1 MSRMNFSSALLTLV
15 MFLLPATSACASDEQ
30 TVTEADS
37 AFWHAYNDC
46 DMATLGDLLTQD
58 VEFYHDQTGL
68 TVSRAAVVESL
79 RIGPCGDPKSRLR
92 RELVGGTLQF
102 HPLAGGY
109 ALLCGHH
116 RFYVT
121 QPGKEE
127 RMSSQ
132 AEFATIWKLDH
143 GHWRMHRILS
153 FAHGPAPYTPPKPAL
168 RLPAS
173 TLDKYAGRYDSERI
187 GQITVARDG
196 DHLKLT
202 AGSVVATLYPETR
215 TRFFAVEKDLR
226 FDFELAA
233 TGAVQA
239 LAVYEN
245 GAVTERALR
254 AH

>member
-1 MSRMNFSSALLTLV
+1 MKFISALLTLAIL
-15 MFLLPATSACASDEQ
+15 LLPATSACASDEQ
-30 TVTEADS
+30 AVTEAD
-37 AFWHAYNDC
+37 ATFWHAYNNC
-46 DMATLGDLLTQD
+46 DMATLGDLLTDD

-92 RELVGGTLQF
+92 RELVSGTLQF
-102 HPLAGGY
+102 HPLAGGF
-109 ALLCGHH
+109 ALLSGQH

-132 AEFATIWKLDH
+132 AEFATVWKLDR
-143 GHWRMHRILS
+143 GRWRMHRILS
-153 FAHGPAPYTPPKPAL
+153 YAHGPAPYTPPKPTL
-168 RLPAS
+168 SLPAT
-173 TLDKYAGRYDSERI
+173 TLDQYAGRYDSERI
-187 GQITVARDG
+187 GPITVVRDG

-202 AGSVVATLYPETR
+202 AGSFVATLYPETR

-245 GAVTERALR
+245 GTVTERAPR